1 MDRNCN
7 WMRYSHM
14 RIDQHSS
21 TIHLMLS
28 VRRTSFPQNSFD
40 HRIELEHLPGSYPL
54 DKSKQEKTLI
64 VSRQNDLQLFCEANR
79 DEEKRTRRHLIHT
92 LIRSTLD
99 KKRRAFLLSCR
110 ATLGMTMMMK

>member
-1 MDRNCN
+1 MDRIGN
-7 WMRYSHM
+7 WMRHSHM
-14 RIDQHSS
+14 RIDQHS

-28 VRRTSFPQNSFD
+28 VRRTSLPQNSFD

-79 DEEKRTRRHLIHT
+79 DEEKRTRHLIHT
-92 LIRSTLD
+92 LVQSTLD
-99 KKRRAFLLSCR
+99 KKRRAFLLNCR
-110 ATLGMTMMMK
+110 PTLGMTMMMK